1 MFSRLPMLAGLFV
14 LLLSAVA
21 GADTRALDGNMLFTD
36 DAPYYQLHWPLEQA
50 ENGWR
55 VVVDKADGTPYFK
68 GQVADPKADDLL
80 DDSNRRGPFVYYY
93 DNGQPRM
100 EGRYSDQGR
109 IDGRA
114 TLYWPN
120 GQVREV
126 RDFKP
131 NGYRVLKSFHEDGGV
146 ALENV
151 PDKGERSA
159 RMKRYRE
166 DGSLMLSEYSEPA
179 DGGGVRQVQLSYDA
193 DGELTRRR
201 VTDDDTHISEQLKDG
216 RVVERLTTDQADT
229 WSVRERFNEDG
240 ERVSRERRLLPEY
253 QQDGEQIFTDDDGV
267 RQVDH
272 YRNGKREGE
281 FTRRRGDTWLA
292 QGFYRNDQPVGRWFE
307 VDPDSG
313 DVTVTRY
320 DDEGEHLGAYQIG
333 ADLVARDDHGKPTVP
348 EAFQEVARTLPE
360 VGTAWLYQF
369 NDAEPVALTL
379 AEKDGDRARYKVG
392 DGEATLEE
400 DTQRYQPVDED
411 SGPLLRFPLHP
422 GDVWRY
428 RTEETVK
435 VPASDGAHWQYR
447 YRTEITSRVSA
458 VETVRVG
465 AGTFE
470 ALRISRDIA
479 WRKDQASGEGGG
491 LARIKNGGEGQVD
504 GFTRELLWYAPEAG
518 RVVLRAHL
526 ESGDPNLLGRPAG
539 QLLDNA
545 ATWFTE
551 LVGLAGPGDTARAGE
566 PRHAREPRAGWIG
579 FPMRRNNTWEYLMH
593 SHSTP

>member
-1 MFSRLPMLAGLFV
+1 MISRLPMLAGLFA

-21 GADTRALDGNMLFTD
+21 GADTHALDGNMRFTD
-36 DAPYYQLHWPLEQA
+36 DESYYQLHWPLEQG
-50 ENGWR
+50 EDGWR
-55 VVVDKADGTPYFK
+55 VVVDKADGTLYFK
-68 GQVADPKADDLL
+68 GQVADPKADELL

-100 EGRYSDQGR
+100 EGRYSNQGQ

-114 TLYWPN
+114 TLYWQN

-131 NGYRVLKSFHEDGGV
+131 RGYRVLKSFHEDGSV
-146 ALENV
+146 ALENL
-151 PDKGERSA
+151 PDKGDRAA
-159 RMKRYRE
+159 RVKRYRE
-166 DGSLMLSEYSEPA
+166 DGSLMLSEYSEPT
-179 DGGGVRQVQLSYDA
+179 DGGGVHQVQLSYDA

-201 VTDDDTHISEQLKDG
+201 VTDDDTHISEALKDG
-216 RVVERLTTDQADT
+216 RVVERLTTDLADT

-240 ERVSRERRLLPEY
+240 ERVSRKRHLLPEY
-253 QQDGEQIFTDDDGV
+253 EQDGEQIFTTDDGV

-292 QGFYRNDQPVGRWFE
+292 EGFYRDDQPVGRWFE
-307 VDPDSG
+307 VDPDTG

-320 DDEGEHLGAYQIG
+320 DDDGEYLGGYQIG
-333 ADLVARDDHGKPTVP
+333 ADLVVRDDDGKPTVP
-348 EAFQEVARTLPE
+348 EAFQDVARTLPE
-360 VGTAWLYQF
+360 AGTTWLYQF

-379 AEKDGDRARYKVG
+379 TEKDSDLARYDVG
-392 DGEATLEE
+392 DGDATLKENPR
-400 DTQRYQPVDED
+400 RYQPVDEEN
-411 SGPLLRFPLHP
+411 GPMLRFPLHP

-428 RTEETVK
+428 RTEEIVT

-447 YRTEITSRVSA
+447 YRTETTSKVSA
-458 VETVRVG
+458 VETVQVG
-465 AGTFE
+465 AGTFK

-491 LARIKNGGEGQVD
+491 LERIKNGGDGQVD
-504 GFTRELLWYAPEAG
+504 GFTRELLWYAPAAG
-518 RVVLRAHL
+518 RVVLKAHL
-526 ESGDPNLLGRPAG
+526 ESGDPNLLGRPAA

-551 LVGLAGPGDTARAGE
+551 LVALAGPDETPRPGE
-566 PRHAREPRAGWIG
+566 PRHAREPGAGWIG
-579 FPMRRNNTWEYLMH
+579 FAMQRNNTWEYLMQ
-593 SHSTP
+593 SHSAP